1 MGVFDGL
8 DISGSGLTAHRK
20 WMETAA
26 MNIANANTT
35 RTPAGG
41 PYRRK
46 AVVFAEALRAAGTS
60 DPLGVKVASVAND
73 PAPFPRVFNPAHPD
87 ANAQGFLAMPNVN
100 PVQEMADLT
109 VASRAYE
116 ANAAAFGVAKSMFV
130 KALEIGR

>member
-1 MGVFDGL
+1 
-8 DISGSGLTAHRK
+8 
-20 WMETAA
+20 
-26 MNIANANTT
+26 
-35 RTPAGG
+35 
-41 PYRRK
+41 
-46 AVVFAEALRAAGTS
+46 AAGTS